1 MSEASKVGE
10 ASKMSDTPKKPDP
23 KYKRPN
29 VDWESRAYWEG
40 AGRGELVLQRCR
52 DCGVVQHRPRGLC
65 VSCLSEAVE
74 HFVASGLATV
84 YTFSV
89 VRQNQ
94 MPEFRE
100 AVPYVVA
107 YVQTDEGPQLL
118 TNIVGCEPSAVSI
131 GMRVK
136 VDFVAVE
143 GDPRGATPI
152 DAKLGVPR
160 FVPA

>member
-23 KYKRPN
+23 KYKRPI

-118 TNIVGCEPSAVSI
+118 TNVVGCEPSAVSI